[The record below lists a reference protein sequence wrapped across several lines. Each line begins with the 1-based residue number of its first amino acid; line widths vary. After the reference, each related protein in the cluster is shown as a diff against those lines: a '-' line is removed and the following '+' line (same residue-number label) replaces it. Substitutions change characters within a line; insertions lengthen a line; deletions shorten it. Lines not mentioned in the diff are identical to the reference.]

1 MKMNTE
7 KYAFMDRSVI
17 DMSRCTVWRLIFFY
31 AIVFWIAF
39 FVAAVFM
46 LE

>member
-1 MKMNTE
+1 MG
-7 KYAFMDRSVI
+7 RSVI

>member
-1 MKMNTE
+1 MKTNTE

-31 AIVFWIAF
+31 AIVFWITF
-39 FVAAVFM
+39 FVAAVFV
-46 LE
+46 LN